1 MENSIA
7 QMIQVGKL
15 IKGMKPNQIKINTLK
30 SSVLTL
36 YLITYLLK
44 SQICIPEDP
53 YPVKRIRIRDDPLMR
68 IRIQL
73 QVQDPDGSLNSF
85 AITVI

>member
-36 YLITYLLK
+36 YFNNIFVKK
-44 SQICIPEDP
+44 SDLYTRGSVSCE
-53 YPVKRIRIRDDPLMR
+53 K
-68 IRIQL
+68 
-73 QVQDPDGSLNSF
+73 DPDPIENETDP
-85 AITVI
+85 ADPD